1 MKKVDIYTGPLCAFC
16 DFAKPLLKRKNIPFN
31 EIYLKDNPEKMEE
44 MLKRS
49 NGAKSVPQIFIGDY
63 YVGGNNQLQALER
76 EGKLNSLLED

>member
-16 DFAKPLLKRKNIPFN
+16 DFAKALLKRKNIPFN
-31 EIYLKDNPEKMEE
+31 EIYLKDNPKKMEE

>member
-1 MKKVDIYTGPLCAFC
+1 MKKVIIYTGQLCTHC
-16 DFAKPLLKRKNIPFN
+16 EWTKDLLKRKNIQFTEYN
-31 EIYLKDNPEKMEE
+31 IGKDPKKMEE

-76 EGKLNSLLED
+76 EGNLNSLLDD

>member
-16 DFAKPLLKRKNIPFN
+16 DFAKALLKRKNIPFN

-44 MLKRS
+44 MLARS
-49 NGAKSVPQIFIGDY
+49 NGARSVPQIFIGDY
-63 YVGGNNQLQALER
+63 HVGGNNQLQALER

>member
-16 DFAKPLLKRKNIPFN
+16 DFAKALLKRKNIPFN

-49 NGAKSVPQIFIGDY
+49 NGARSVPQIFIGDY
-63 YVGGNNQLQALER
+63 HVGGNNQLQALER